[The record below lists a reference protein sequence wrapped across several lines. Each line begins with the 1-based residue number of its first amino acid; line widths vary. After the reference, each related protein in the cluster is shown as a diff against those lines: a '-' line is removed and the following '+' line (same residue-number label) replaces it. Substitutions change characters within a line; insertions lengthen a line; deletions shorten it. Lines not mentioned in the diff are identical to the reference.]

1 MVRDGQV
8 GEGRKS
14 SCRRRLE
21 LQHRLA
27 GTLRGDSS
35 CGLPPTS
42 VLLNKPQGSR
52 EGNSVVRKTPYWRDL
67 LQPHAVRVA
76 DRQLHRASSGKT
88 GGGRLEALGVG
99 ISATESQPKLGT
111 SRCAA
116 PDRKEA

>member
-27 GTLRGDSS
+27 GTLRGAST

-67 LQPHAVRVA
+67 LQPHAVRAA

-88 GGGRLEALGVG
+88 GGGRLATPGAG
-99 ISATESQPKLGT
+99 ISGTQSQPKPGP
-111 SRCAA
+111 SRCVA
-116 PDRKEA
+116 P